1 MPKSAVPAVGEQKKN
16 MACPTL
22 CSFYEFEAH
31 SAYVLTY
38 STKGCFVRFPGVPGS
53 PGGVLGSPQGQFS
66 DGPESQRRLEK
77 VGEGWR
83 RSEKVSERR
92 SEKVRESMN
101 KYEKA

>member
-53 PGGVLGSPQGQFS
+53 PGGGSRVPAGSVLRWSR
-66 DGPESQRRLEK
+66 ESEK

-83 RSEKVSERR
+83 RLEKVREGWRR
-92 SEKVRESMN
+92 SEKVGEG
-101 KYEKA
+101 